1 MTELTRLAEL
11 LKTRSPIVFLGGA
24 GVSTE
29 SGIPDFRSESGVY
42 KTVKEYGV
50 PPETIL
56 SAGFFWNETET
67 FYDYYRKYMLFPD
80 AQPNGAHRSLARLEQ
95 AGRLSGV
102 VTQNIDGLHQ
112 KAGSQKVLELHGSVH
127 RNTCTQ
133 CGKHFSLSY
142 MLKTEGVPRCDACGG
157 LIKPDVVL
165 YGEGLDEVVLR
176 GSVSR
181 IAAAQLLIVGG
192 TSLSVYPAAGLIN
205 YFRGRELVVINK
217 SATPA
222 DDSADLVLH
231 EPIGQVLSTA
241 LQEAGL

>member
-1 MTELTRLAEL
+1 
-11 LKTRSPIVFLGGA
+11 
-24 GVSTE
+24 
-29 SGIPDFRSESGVY
+29 
-42 KTVKEYGV
+42 
-50 PPETIL
+50 
-56 SAGFFWNETET
+56 
-67 FYDYYRKYMLFPD
+67 MLFPD

-231 EPIGQVLSTA
+231 EPIGQVLSAA